1 MSNVQV
7 LSADR
12 YVAVCHP
19 ISSPRFR
26 TGVIAKIVSLSVWL
40 ISGQWRTSCGLYFCH
55 LKVDMTS
62 TVQLNKTYHN
72 NFEKISKKMI

>member
-40 ISGQWRTSCGLYFCH
+40 ISGRWRTSRGLYFCH
-55 LKVDMTS
+55 LKIDMTS

>member
-40 ISGQWRTSCGLYFCH
+40 ISGQWRTSGGLHFCH
-55 LKVDMTS
+55 LKVDTTS
-62 TVQLNKTYHN
+62 TVQLNKTYHY
-72 NFEKISKKMI
+72 NFKRFLRR